1 MVADAQD
8 KVKMFSVKVHKVGGE
23 VLVACCDEELL
34 DRKLTD
40 GDVNIHVSR
49 GFYGGEKVGKDGFEK
64 AMMEA
69 TTANLIGDAVVALAL
84 EKGFVEE
91 SGVIE
96 VCGVKHAQLYV
107 V

>member
-1 MVADAQD
+1 
-8 KVKMFSVKVHKVGGE
+8 VKMFSVKIHKVGGE

-34 DRKLTD
+34 DQRFSE
-40 GDVNIHVSR
+40 GDVNIHVSP
-49 GFYGGEKVGKDGFEK
+49 GFYGGDKVDKDGFEK
-64 AMMEA
+64 AMRVA

-84 EKGFVEE
+84 EKGLVEE

-96 VCGVKHAQLYV
+96 VCGIKHAQLYV